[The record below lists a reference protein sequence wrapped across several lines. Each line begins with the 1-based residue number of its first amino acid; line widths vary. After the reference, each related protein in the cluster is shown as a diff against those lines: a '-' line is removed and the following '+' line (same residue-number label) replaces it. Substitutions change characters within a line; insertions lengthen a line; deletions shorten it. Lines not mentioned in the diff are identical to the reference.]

1 MELIST
7 TPFGQRPI
15 TATLMKRAQEA
26 QQVATVP
33 HIDKWA
39 LFRDLCTARHA
50 YGVTDRDLTVLN
62 ALLSFHPGSTLSDN
76 DSLIVFPSNRKLSE
90 RAHGMAES
98 TLRRH
103 LAALSHAGLIQ
114 RHDSPNG
121 KRYAARGQGGD
132 VVRAFGFDMRPLL
145 VRAADI
151 TYAASEAQAAA
162 DRLRRAREE
171 VVVLKRDALKL
182 CMYGQEIGAQG
193 PWEAT
198 QSQILDIHKQL
209 RRKTTLD
216 TLEALS
222 ATLKQML
229 KSINRYLQTKEMSGR
244 DADSERHHQNSNEES
259 SVFEPCLEKA
269 GGEVETE
276 QEPPVPDD
284 SVARTPTIPLGLVLK
299 ACPDILP
306 YAQDDIR
313 HWHQLVAVAGFVRG
327 MMGIS
332 PDAWI
337 KAQQEMGP
345 EVAAIT
351 LAAMLQRV
359 SEIQSPGG
367 YLRALTRK
375 AADGA
380 FSPGPMVMAL
390 LNTGGQ
396 GS

>member
-7 TPFGQRPI
+7 TPFGQRSL
-15 TATLMKRAQEA
+15 TTTLVKRAQEA
-26 QQVATVP
+26 QEPSTVP

-76 DSLIVFPSNRKLSE
+76 DSLIVFPSNKKLSE

-132 VVRAFGFDMRPLL
+132 VIRAFGFDLRPLL

-151 TYAASEAQAAA
+151 THAAAEAQAAA
-162 DRLRRAREE
+162 DRLRRIREE

-182 CMYGQEIGAQG
+182 CIYGQEIGAQG
-193 PWEAT
+193 PWEAF
-198 QSQILDIHKQL
+198 QGQILDIHKQL
-209 RRKTTLD
+209 RRKTD
-216 TLEALS
+216 ADVLESLS
-222 ATLKQML
+222 AALKQL
-229 KSINRYLQTKEMSGR
+229 LSAINKHLQTKEMSGS
-244 DADSERHHQNSNEES
+244 DTNNERHHQNSNKDS

-269 GGEVETE
+269 GGEVGIVP
-276 QEPPVPDD
+276 EPK
-284 SVARTPTIPLGLVLK
+284 ARDEGLTPEPTIPLGLVLK

-332 PDAWI
+332 PDAWN
-337 KAQQEMGP
+337 KAQQEMGS

-351 LAAMLQRV
+351 LAAMLQRI
-359 SEIQSPGG
+359 SEIKSPGG

-390 LNTGGQ
+390 LNAERA
-396 GS
+396 S